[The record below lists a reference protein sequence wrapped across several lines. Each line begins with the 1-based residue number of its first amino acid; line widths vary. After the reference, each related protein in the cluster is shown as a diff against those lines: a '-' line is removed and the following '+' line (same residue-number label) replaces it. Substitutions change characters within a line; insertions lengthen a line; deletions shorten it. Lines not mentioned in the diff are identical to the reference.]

1 MMENR
6 NIELKSN
13 AFFVQDHSGEILALL
28 RSRLTP
34 AKLIKKLSDF
44 HERDIAEVFPHLS
57 EEERKRL
64 YLILDTC
71 TLADILEHCDDVQIF
86 LQELSPSTQA
96 AVLSRME
103 IQDAQNYL
111 QQLTRPEKSMLLD
124 LIDEKIR
131 RQIAMLDSFDEE
143 EIGSRMSPN
152 YIKIPIGLTVREAM
166 RRLIEQAA
174 EHDNISTIYVLE
186 ENGVLSGAIDLK
198 ALIIARDATPLE
210 EITMSSYPYVYANE
224 LICDCIE
231 RLKDYAEDSIPVLDR
246 ENKLCGVLTANDI
259 AELADQ
265 EISEDYAKLAGL
277 SAEEDLHEP
286 LRQSVKKRLP
296 WLAILMALGLLV
308 STVVGLFESVIAQL
322 TVIIS
327 FQSLILD
334 MAGNVG
340 TQSLAVTIR
349 VLMDDQ
355 ISGKDK
361 LLLIWKE
368 TKVGLANGL
377 LLGILSVVFIGAYLV
392 FLKGRTW
399 TFAFAVSLCIAIALF
414 VSIIFSSVCGT
425 AIPML
430 FQKIKVD
437 PAVASGPLITTINDL
452 IAVVTYYGL
461 AWLLLLQ
468 TFHF

>member
-1 MMENR
+1 MMENK
-6 NIELKSN
+6 NVELKNS
-13 AFFVQDHSGEILALL
+13 AFLMQDHSGEILTLI
-28 RSRLTP
+28 RSHMTP
-34 AKLIKKLSDF
+34 AKLLKKLSDF

-57 EEERKRL
+57 AEERKRL

-71 TLADILEHCDDVQIF
+71 TLADILEYCEDAETF

-96 AVLSRME
+96 AILSRME
-103 IQDAQNYL
+103 IRDAQSYL
-111 QQLTRPEKSMLLD
+111 QQLSRPEKTMLLN
-124 LIDEKIR
+124 LMDENAR
-131 RQIAMLDSFDEE
+131 RQITMLDSFDED
-143 EIGSRMSPN
+143 EIGSRMSTN
-152 YIKIPIGLTVREAM
+152 YVKIPVGLTVREAM
-166 RRLIEQAA
+166 RQLIEQAA

-186 ENGVLSGAIDLK
+186 DSGVLSGAIDLK
-198 ALIIARDATPLE
+198 ALIIARDTTPLE
-210 EITMSSYPYVYANE
+210 EVTMSSYPYVYANE
-224 LICDCIE
+224 LIEDCIE
-231 RLKDYAEDSIPVLDR
+231 RLKDYSEDSIPVLDR
-246 ENKLCGVLTANDI
+246 ENKLRGVLTANDI
-259 AELADQ
+259 AELVDQ

-277 SAEEDLHEP
+277 PSEEDLHET

-296 WLAILMALGLLV
+296 WLMILMALGLLV

-322 TVIIS
+322 TIIIS

-368 TKVGLANGL
+368 TKVGLVNGL

-392 FLKGRTW
+392 FLKGQAW
-399 TFAFAVSLCIAIALF
+399 IFSLAVSLCIAIALL

-425 AIPML
+425 TIPML
-430 FQKIKVD
+430 FQKMNVD

-452 IAVVTYYGL
+452 IAAVTYYGL

-468 TFHF
+468 VLGL